1 MNVDRNVLRQIPTI
15 SEENVCFG
23 CSPENPHGLR
33 MTFYTDGEA
42 LYSWVRP
49 PDYLCGWK
57 NIVHG
62 GIQAT
67 ILDEVMGWAAICLTK
82 RIPMTKETSLRFQKP
97 VLLDKGEL
105 LVESRVLEYSSEREA
120 IMQGN
125 IYQGGSEP
133 CVTAQGT
140 FGLFTVEALR
150 RFNVMDEGTLES
162 FQRLIAQ
169 L

>member
-1 MNVDRNVLRQIPTI
+1 MNIDRKTLRQIP
-15 SEENVCFG
+15 SVSDENVCFG
-23 CSPENPHGLR
+23 CSPDNPHGLR
-33 MTFYTDGEA
+33 MTFYTNDEA
-42 LYSWVRP
+42 LYSWVSP

-57 NIVHG
+57 NIIHG

-67 ILDEVMGWAAICLTK
+67 LLDEVMGWAAICLTR
-82 RIPMTKETSLRFQKP
+82 RIPLTKETTLKFRKP

-105 LVESRVLEYSSEREA
+105 LVESRVFQYPGEREV
-120 IMQGN
+120 IMQGA
-125 IYQGGSEP
+125 IYQGDSEP

-150 RFNVMDEGTLES
+150 RFNIMDEGCLEA
-162 FQRLIAQ
+162 FQRMLTR